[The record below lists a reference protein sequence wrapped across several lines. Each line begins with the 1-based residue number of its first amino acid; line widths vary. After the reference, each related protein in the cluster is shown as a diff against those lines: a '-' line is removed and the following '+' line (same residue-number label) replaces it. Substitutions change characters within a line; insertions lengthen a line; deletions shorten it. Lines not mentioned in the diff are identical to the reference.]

1 MGAPEIIPSDRYVP
15 FGHTRVVMCADVCAG
30 GEGDAQGSSGR
41 AHDDSLKALPVQ
53 SMLCIYCGYL
63 SV

>member
-15 FGHTRVVMCADVCAG
+15 FGHTRVVMCADMCAG

-53 SMLCIYCGYL
+53 T
-63 SV
+63 

>member
-1 MGAPEIIPSDRYVP
+1 
-15 FGHTRVVMCADVCAG
+15 MCADVCAG

-53 SMLCIYCGYL
+53 TKLCIFCGYL
-63 SV
+63 YFCAGMPLPLFE